1 MDRVTNWPHTRAGW
15 ARLKAAVAD
24 WRQARRESPALWT
37 PRIWRLDL
45 TPGYWLRRETRQAA
59 SDLLARHML
68 MPVLSRRYPIAPMT
82 GEVVRFRRPVRFEG
96 RGL

>member
-1 MDRVTNWPHTRAGW
+1 MTPLHI
-15 ARLKAAVAD
+15 
-24 WRQARRESPALWT
+24 
-37 PRIWRLDL
+37 PRIRRLDL
-45 TPGYWLRRETRQAA
+45 TAGYWLRRETRQAA

-82 GEVVRFRRPVRFEG
+82 GEVVRFRRPARYGG